1 MARHL
6 FTTVMQVQL
15 NLTELAE
22 LLFPSL
28 ELGLEEERA
37 WAARNIIDYHCAE
50 CRVIH
55 SSLAV
60 AVKEAD
66 PQAQV
71 FHVQIAGPE
80 NKIFILWRTQQWRE
94 SRHRRMALKTSLALE
109 KHQQDVL
116 KAETAEELAHRK
128 TCVEWLGRVATN
140 FCDICIGYKVGF
152 LRDAFY
158 KLASR
163 ANYDMDILYSA
174 LAEIVDADYLKQVWV
189 GAPQRKNK
197 DEQRKPEEVQGVSE
211 AVGQTEEGQRQG

>member
-1 MARHL
+1 MQ
-6 FTTVMQVQL
+6 QVQL
-15 NLTELAE
+15 HLTELAE

-37 WAARNIIDYHCAE
+37 WAARNIVDYHCAE
-50 CRVIH
+50 CRVIN
-55 SSLAV
+55 SALAV
-60 AVKEAD
+60 AIKESD
-66 PQAQV
+66 PEAKV

-80 NKIFILWRTQQWRE
+80 NKIFILWRTQNWRD
-94 SRHRRMALKTSLALE
+94 SKHRRLALKTSLALE

-116 KAETAEELAHRK
+116 RADTAEELAHRK
-128 TCVEWLGRVATN
+128 TCVEWLARVASK
-140 FCDICIGYKVGF
+140 FCDICIGYKVSF

-163 ANYDMDILYSA
+163 ANYDMDILYAA
-174 LAEIVDADYLKQVWV
+174 LIEIVDEDSLKQVWV

-211 AVGQTEEGQRQG
+211 ARLENQDAASKG

>member
-1 MARHL
+1 MN
-6 FTTVMQVQL
+6 VQL
-15 NLTELAE
+15 TLIELAE

-28 ELGLEEERA
+28 ELGLEQERE

-50 CRVIH
+50 CRVIT

-80 NKIFILWRTQQWRE
+80 NKIFILWRTQQWKD

-128 TCVEWLGRVATN
+128 TCVEWLGRVASK
-140 FCDICIGYKVGF
+140 FCDICIGYKVSF

-163 ANYDMDILYSA
+163 ANYDMDILYAA
-174 LAEIVDADYLKQVWV
+174 LIEIVDEDSLKQVWV

-197 DEQRKPEEVQGVSE
+197 DEQRKSEEVQEVSADRSE
-211 AVGQTEEGQRQG
+211 NQEGASKG